1 MAQQLSPPPPAPGE
15 GQSHRSVLV
24 AIGALLL
31 GMLLA
36 ALDQTIVSTA
46 LPTIVSELGGLDHL
60 SWVVTAYLLAATAA
74 TPLWGKLGD
83 QYGRKKLFQTAI
95 VIFLIGSALC
105 GIAQNMPQLIG
116 FRALQ
121 GLGGGGL
128 MVLSMAIVGDL
139 VTPRERGKYQGL
151 FGAVFGVTSVLGPLL
166 GGFFTEHLSWRW
178 VFYINLPIGVVAL
191 VVIAA
196 VLHIPVRREK
206 HTIDYLGTFLIASV
220 ATALV
225 LVASLGGTTWAWSS
239 PQIIA
244 LAVLAVVLL
253 VAFIAVERRAV
264 EPVLPLKLF
273 RIRTFSLVAVIS
285 FVIGFAMFG
294 AMTYLPTFLQV
305 VHDITPTMSGVH
317 MLPMV
322 FGLLITST
330 ASGQIVSRTGRW
342 KVFPLAGTALTAVGL
357 LLLHNLDENSSTW
370 LMSAYFFVFG
380 AGLGLVMQVL
390 VLVAQNSVSYQ
401 DLGVATSGATFFRS
415 IGSAFG
421 VAIFGTI
428 FANRLTGQL
437 TDALAGQSLP
447 SGVDAGRLAADPRAI
462 GQLPADL
469 RPGVLGAYST
479 SITDVFLY
487 AVPVVLLAFVL
498 AWFLRE
504 DKLQGSVTAP
514 DSRPDPRLQPRRAL
528 LVRRVRPRAVGA
540 GHPGGPPRDLREDHR
555 AGRLRPAARGQLA
568 APADQ
573 AARHRRTRA
582 ARRDRSRTA
591 ACDHRRGPA
600 GRGTRTGPPGG
611 PADDPHRRGGRG
623 RRPPLPGPRGL
634 PGRAPRRLV
643 GPRAPDRPGQT
654 RQRTD
659 RRGQR
664 IDQGAPALP
673 DASPRPRGPPAPRRA
688 RGPPPGPRRPGR
700 PRPPAPARLTRPP
713 GPPGGT
719 VRHIAAGRVT
729 APWRTSA
736 PRTGYGGGTPATSRY
751 PCFVYSPRAS
761 TRSWRVSSRSSRT
774 PYDLAA
780 SSTAASSS
788 PPPPVPRNPGRTY
801 TRVSSAVPGPAA
813 SVSTSPA
820 QLAALLP
827 YRPTT
832 NCPVGG
838 TSRPA
843 PSSAS
848 PSAISSAVAGRCQ

>member
-1 MAQQLSPPPPAPGE
+1 MAQQLSPSPPAPGE

-105 GIAQNMPQLIG
+105 GVAQNMPQLIG

-239 PQIIA
+239 PQIIG

-273 RIRTFSLVAVIS
+273 RMRTFALVAVIS

-330 ASGQIVSRTGRW
+330 GSGQIVSRTGRW
-342 KVFPLAGTALTAVGL
+342 KVFPILGTAITAVGL
-357 LLLHNLDENSSTW
+357 LLLHQLDENSSTW

-401 DLGVATSGATFFRS
+401 DLGVATSGVTFFRS

-447 SGVDAGRLAADPRAI
+447 TGVDAGRLAADPRAI

-469 RPGVLGAYST
+469 RPSVLGAYST

-504 DKLQGSVTAP
+504 DKLRGSVTAP
-514 DSRPDPRLQPRRAL
+514 DTSQTLASNPVERSSYDECARAL
-528 LVRRVRPRAVGA
+528 SVLATREGRREIYEKITARAGYDLLPAASWLLLRIKRHGTVEPARLAETAPVPLHVITDAARQVEERGLARREGLQMILTDTGAEAVVRLSQAREDSLAELLGDWWGPERPTDLVKLVSELTAEVSGSTRERP
-540 GHPGGPPRDLREDHR
+540 HFPQPPRDHEAHLRHDER
-555 AGRLRPAARGQLA
+555 EALE
-568 APADQ
+568 
-573 AARHRRTRA
+573 RRFDE
-582 ARRDRSRTA
+582 RD
-591 ACDHRRGPA
+591 GL
-600 GRGTRTGPPGG
+600 
-611 PADDPHRRGGRG
+611 G
-623 RRPPLPGPRGL
+623 RRLD
-634 PGRAPRRLV
+634 GRESH
-643 GPRAPDRPGQT
+643 
-654 RQRTD
+654 D
-659 RRGQR
+659 RRSEDGDDHGR
-664 IDQGAPALP
+664 
-673 DASPRPRGPPAPRRA
+673 RHPP
-688 RGPPPGPRRPGR
+688 
-700 PRPPAPARLTRPP
+700 T
-713 GPPGGT
+713 
-719 VRHIAAGRVT
+719 
-729 APWRTSA
+729 
-736 PRTGYGGGTPATSRY
+736 
-751 PCFVYSPRAS
+751 
-761 TRSWRVSSRSSRT
+761 
-774 PYDLAA
+774 
-780 SSTAASSS
+780 
-788 PPPPVPRNPGRTY
+788 
-801 TRVSSAVPGPAA
+801 
-813 SVSTSPA
+813 
-820 QLAALLP
+820 
-827 YRPTT
+827 
-832 NCPVGG
+832 
-838 TSRPA
+838 
-843 PSSAS
+843 
-848 PSAISSAVAGRCQ
+848 